1 MEIIVKKVIILSTL
15 IVLALVLMGSAEA
28 VENRNIDFNSE
39 NNNFTNSV
47 TNETN
52 SSIHSNYTNVS
63 QVSKPSANTIP
74 NKIGNG
80 CCSVLLHVK
89 NGVDIFSYRRDST
102 YAANLYIK
110 KISWY
115 GKEALKEYKTT
126 NGYFFHT
133 IIAKNGWIV
142 STGGP
147 DVVWINKKMESIAG
161 RISNKG
167 KITRTDMNSAYS
179 LLKKLKM
186 GHFLIKDP
194 NGNVGLAIYY
204 YGGSKLKIFKMRNG
218 EYVSVPNSPRYYRS
232 GVLSS
237 TKLSNPVN
245 SAIYLAGTDRWGVN
259 RRNIITYEVKNILNI
274 TRINI
279 WASFDGGKLIK
290 RYRGKP
296 DNIIFAGR
304 VIYAKSL
311 PRIPNKKFIGQ
322 ATLKNIN
329 TSILMA
335 PKKVLVPG

>member
-1 MEIIVKKVIILSTL
+1 MEILSKKLILIAIL
-15 IVLALVLMGSAEA
+15 VLALMGSAEA
-28 VENRNIDFNSE
+28 VENNRSVEFGSNQVNYTTHNVMNI
-39 NNNFTNSV
+39 NNNTSNVNSTKISEV
-47 TNETN
+47 PKTA
-52 SSIHSNYTNVS
+52 SNTVP
-63 QVSKPSANTIP
+63 Q
-74 NKIGNG
+74 KIGNG

-89 NGVDIFSYRRDST
+89 NGVDVFAYRRDST

-147 DVVWINKKMESIAG
+147 DVVWINKKMESLAG
-161 RISNKG
+161 KISTKG

-179 LLKKLKM
+179 LLKKLRM

-194 NGNVGLAIYY
+194 QGNVGLAVYY

-232 GVLSS
+232 GVLS
-237 TKLSNPVN
+237 TAKLSNPV
-245 SAIYLAGTDRWGVN
+245 SAAIYLAGTDRWGVN

>member
-1 MEIIVKKVIILSTL
+1 MAIL
-15 IVLALVLMGSAEA
+15 VLTLMGSAEA
-28 VENRNIDFNSE
+28 VENNRIVEFGSNQVNYTTHNVMNI
-39 NNNFTNSV
+39 NNNTSHVNSTNISEV
-47 TNETN
+47 PKTA
-52 SSIHSNYTNVS
+52 SNTVP
-63 QVSKPSANTIP
+63 Q
-74 NKIGNG
+74 KIGNG
-80 CCSVLLHVK
+80 CCSILLHVK
-89 NGVDIFSYRRDST
+89 NGVDVFAYRRDST

-147 DVVWINKKMESIAG
+147 DVVWINKKMESLAG
-161 RISNKG
+161 RISTKG

-179 LLKKLKM
+179 LLKKLRM

-194 NGNVGLAIYY
+194 QGNVGLAVYY

-232 GVLSS
+232 GVLST
-237 TKLSNPVN
+237 TKLSNPV
-245 SAIYLAGTDRWGVN
+245 SAAIYLAGTDRWGVN

-274 TRINI
+274 TQINI

-304 VIYAKSL
+304 VIYAKYL
-311 PRIPNKKFIGQ
+311 PRIPSKIYIGK
-322 ATLKNIN
+322 ATLRSYNSIS
-329 TSILMA
+329 TSSSKTTA
-335 PKKVLVPG
+335 KV

>member
-1 MEIIVKKVIILSTL
+1 
-15 IVLALVLMGSAEA
+15 MGSAEA

-63 QVSKPSANTIP
+63 QVSKPSANIIP

-89 NGVDIFSYRRDST
+89 NGVDVFSYRRDST

-110 KISWY
+110 KINWY
-115 GKEALKEYKTT
+115 GKEAIKEYKTT

-147 DVVWINKKMESIAG
+147 DIVWINKKMESLAG
-161 RISNKG
+161 RISTKG
-167 KITRTDMNSAYS
+167 YITKTDMNSAYS
-179 LLKKLKM
+179 LLKKLRM

-237 TKLSNPVN
+237 TRLSNPVN

-259 RRNIITYEVKNILNI
+259 RRNIITYEVKNIYNI
-274 TRINI
+274 TQINI
-279 WASFDGGKLIK
+279 WASFDGGKLIG

-296 DNIIFAGR
+296 DNIIFGGR
-304 VIYAKSL
+304 TIYAKTI
-311 PRIPNKKFIGQ
+311 PRILSKKYLGQ
-322 ATLKNIN
+322 ANLKNYPITTTKN
-329 TSILMA
+329 SMA
-335 PKKVLVPG
+335 VKV

>member
-1 MEIIVKKVIILSTL
+1 M
-15 IVLALVLMGSAEA
+15 AFMGSAEA
-28 VENRNIDFNSE
+28 VENNRSIDFSSNLNYTTYNVINES
-39 NNNFTNSV
+39 NNSV
-47 TNETN
+47 NGN
-52 SSIHSNYTNVS
+52 STKISEVPKT
-63 QVSKPSANTIP
+63 VSKNAPR
-74 NKIGNG
+74 KIGNG
-80 CCSVLLHVK
+80 CCSVLLHVE
-89 NGVDIFSYRRDST
+89 NGVDVFSYRRDST

-115 GKEALKEYKTT
+115 GKEAIKEYKTT

-161 RISNKG
+161 RISTKG

-179 LLKKLKM
+179 LLKKLRM

-194 NGNVGLAIYY
+194 QGNVGLAIYY

-232 GVLSS
+232 GLLSS

-311 PRIPNKKFIGQ
+311 PRIPSKKFIGQ

-335 PKKVLVPG
+335 PKKVLVTG

>member
-1 MEIIVKKVIILSTL
+1 
-15 IVLALVLMGSAEA
+15 MGSAEA

-63 QVSKPSANTIP
+63 QVSKPSANIIP

-89 NGVDIFSYRRDST
+89 NGVDVFSYRRDST

-110 KISWY
+110 KINWY
-115 GKEALKEYKTT
+115 GKEAIKEYKTT

-147 DVVWINKKMESIAG
+147 DIVWINKKMESLAG
-161 RISNKG
+161 RISTKG
-167 KITRTDMNSAYS
+167 YITKTDMNSAYS

-237 TKLSNPVN
+237 TRLSNPVN
-245 SAIYLAGTDRWGVN
+245 SAIYLAATDRWGVN
-259 RRNIITYEVKNILNI
+259 RRNIITYEVKNIYNI
-274 TRINI
+274 TQINI
-279 WASFDGGKLIK
+279 WASFDGGKLIG

-296 DNIIFAGR
+296 DNIIFGGHT
-304 VIYAKSL
+304 IYAKTI
-311 PRIPNKKFIGQ
+311 PRILSKKYLGQ
-322 ATLKNIN
+322 ANLKSYPITTTTN
-329 TSILMA
+329 SMA
-335 PKKVLVPG
+335 VKV

>member
-1 MEIIVKKVIILSTL
+1 
-15 IVLALVLMGSAEA
+15 MGSAEA

-63 QVSKPSANTIP
+63 QVSKPSANIIP

-89 NGVDIFSYRRDST
+89 NGVDVFSYRRDST

-110 KISWY
+110 KINWY
-115 GKEALKEYKTT
+115 GKEAIKEYKTT

-147 DVVWINKKMESIAG
+147 DIVWINKKMESLAG
-161 RISNKG
+161 RISTKG
-167 KITRTDMNSAYS
+167 YITKTDMNSAYS
-179 LLKKLKM
+179 LLKKLRM

-237 TKLSNPVN
+237 TRLSNPVN

-259 RRNIITYEVKNILNI
+259 RRNIITYEVKNIYNI
-274 TRINI
+274 TQINI
-279 WASFDGGKLIK
+279 WASFDGGKLIG

-296 DNIIFAGR
+296 DNIIFGGHT
-304 VIYAKSL
+304 IYAKTI
-311 PRIPNKKFIGQ
+311 PRILSKKYLGQ
-322 ATLKNIN
+322 ANLKNYPITTTKN
-329 TSILMA
+329 SMA
-335 PKKVLVPG
+335 VKV

>member
-1 MEIIVKKVIILSTL
+1 VEILNKLILMAIL
-15 IVLALVLMGSAEA
+15 VLALMGSAEA
-28 VENRNIDFNSE
+28 VENRIVEFGSDQVNYTTHNVMNI
-39 NNNFTNSV
+39 NNNTSHVNSTNISEV
-47 TNETN
+47 PKTA
-52 SSIHSNYTNVS
+52 SNTVP
-63 QVSKPSANTIP
+63 Q
-74 NKIGNG
+74 KIGNG

-89 NGVDIFSYRRDST
+89 NGVDVFAYRRDST

-133 IIAKNGWIV
+133 IITKNGWIV

-147 DVVWINKKMESIAG
+147 DVVWINKKMETLAG
-161 RISNKG
+161 RISTKG

-179 LLKKLKM
+179 LLKKLRM

-194 NGNVGLAIYY
+194 QGNVGLAVYY
-204 YGGSKLKIFKMRNG
+204 YGSSKLKIFKMRNG

-232 GVLSS
+232 GVLS
-237 TKLSNPVN
+237 TAKLSNPV
-245 SAIYLAGTDRWGVN
+245 SAAIYLAGTDRWGVN
-259 RRNIITYEVKNILNI
+259 RRNIITYEVKNLLNI
-274 TRINI
+274 TQINI

-304 VIYAKSL
+304 VIYAKYL

-322 ATLKNIN
+322 STLRSYNSIS
-329 TSILMA
+329 TSSSKTTA
-335 PKKVLVPG
+335 KV